1 MQFLVA
7 IHLPDDYD
15 PSKEDAG
22 LIKDISDLNEEMIA
36 KGVRVFVGGL
46 QTATR
51 AKTIRARN
59 NGGMV
64 VTDGPFVEAKE
75 HVGGF
80 WVLECTSEEEALE
93 WGKKATVAC
102 RAPVEVRQF
111 MEVPPE
117 RLKARA
123 EAEARAGQ

>member
-22 LIKDISDLNEEMIA
+22 VIKDISDLNEEMIA
-36 KGVRVFVGGL
+36 RGVRVFVGGL

-80 WVLECTSEEEALE
+80 WVLDCASEDEAIE

-111 MEVPPE
+111 MQVPPE
-117 RLKARA
+117 RLKS
-123 EAEARAGQ
+123 RAGQ